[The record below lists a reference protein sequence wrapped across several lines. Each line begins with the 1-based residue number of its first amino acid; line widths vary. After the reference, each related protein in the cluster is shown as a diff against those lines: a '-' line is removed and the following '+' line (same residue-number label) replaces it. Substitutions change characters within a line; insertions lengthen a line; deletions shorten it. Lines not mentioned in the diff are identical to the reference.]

1 MNKVFAKLNLY
12 SMVQILSFSVV
23 LSMIFY
29 FTMYDD
35 GHQVR
40 SEIATLAQQ
49 LNEESVKKAETEK
62 ALAEEARMKESV
74 VLLSQQ
80 YQELSRR
87 IPTSLTSIEL
97 NRNVDAFA
105 RNAGVSIKS
114 RKPLE
119 IKKGQ
124 IVEEVP
130 IEVSLQGSF
139 AELAQFVYV
148 VASSERVTA
157 LRSFSFSPIEKS
169 TQLKFEGVVVGYQ
182 IAPEPPPT
190 NPEGGRTQ

>member
-40 SEIATLAQQ
+40 ADISQLTQQ
-49 LNEESVKKAETEK
+49 LNEESIKKEKTEK
-62 ALAEEARMKESV
+62 ILAEEALMKESV

-97 NRNVDAFA
+97 NRNIDAFA

-114 RKPLE
+114 RRPLA
-119 IKKGQ
+119 ITKGQ

-130 IEVSLQGSF
+130 IEISLQGSF

-157 LRSFSFSPIEKS
+157 LRSFTFTPIEKS
-169 TQLKFEGVVVGYQ
+169 TQLKFDGVVVGYQ
-182 IAPEPPPT
+182 IAPEPAAT
-190 NPEGGRTQ
+190 TGNRGGAR

>member
-40 SEIATLAQQ
+40 SEIAALSQQ
-49 LNEESVKKAETEK
+49 VSEESAKKAETEK
-62 ALAEEARMKESV
+62 VLAEEARMKESV

-87 IPTSLTSIEL
+87 IPTALTSIEL
-97 NRNVDAFA
+97 NRNIDAFA
-105 RNAGVSIKS
+105 RNAGVNIKS

-119 IKKGQ
+119 TTKGQ

-130 IEVSLQGSF
+130 IEVSLEGSF

-157 LRSFSFSPIEKS
+157 LRSFSFLPIEKS
-169 TQLKFEGVVVGYQ
+169 TRLKFEGVVVGYQ
-182 IAPEPPPT
+182 IAPEPPT
-190 NPEGGRTQ
+190 GPEGGVPR